1 MKNTINSLTRE
12 TFETDAKRWLNII
25 RYNESGTIIQ
35 LQNDAIY
42 RVHQLL
48 NDKKNLEKI
57 LGKYYKKYLLGY
69 ISLNE
74 NNLLG
79 SIKET
84 LVKLAK
90 SKKINI
96 HAQEDSLET
105 ILSEIEN
112 KGYDIGIFVDYGANI
127 ILNESDHSQLF
138 ELETIIRKHKNFSVI
153 IFSELDITKEKY
165 NKLVNQCSSIF
176 THIIKYS
183 LYSQE
188 DSYQFIEY
196 NESLWKVK
204 FPEKI
209 KKEIVEKCGGYLWL
223 IRQALRLLRDEENLS
238 PEQVFGHELMIKK
251 LEVIW
256 QKLTEE
262 EKEVLRKIYGKN
274 LNEETKNSHE
284 YSYLKATR
292 FIVEDSIGI
301 KILSY
306 IIEKEKKANQLSIK
320 EDTIYFNNIDISY
333 QLTKSELRIIKLLV
347 QNKNKLITRNEIAQK
362 VWGANW
368 EHEYSD
374 WAIDRLIY
382 RLRLKLKKIGYDE
395 SLIKT
400 YKARGIMFG

>member
-1 MKNTINSLTRE
+1 MKKIINSLTRE
-12 TFETDAKRWLNII
+12 TFENDAKRWLNII

-35 LQNDAIY
+35 MQNDAIY

-48 NDKKNLEKI
+48 NDKKTLEKI
-57 LGKYYKKYLLGY
+57 LGKYYKKYLLCY

-74 NNLLG
+74 NSLLD
-79 SIKET
+79 SIKKV
-84 LVKLAK
+84 LIKL
-90 SKKINI
+90 SKIKKNNI
-96 HAQEDSLET
+96 LTQEDNLDV

-112 KGYDIGIFVDYGANI
+112 KGYDVGLFIDYGANI
-127 ILNESDHSQLF
+127 ILKESDHNQLF
-138 ELETIIRKHKNFSVI
+138 ELETIIRKHKNLSVI
-153 IFSELDITKEKY
+153 FFSELDITSEKY

-176 THIIKYS
+176 THIIKYP
-183 LYSQE
+183 LYSHE

-196 NESLWKVK
+196 NEFLWKIK

-223 IRQALRLLRDEENLS
+223 IRQALRLLRDDINLS
-238 PEQVFGHELMIKK
+238 LEQVFSHELMIKK

-262 EKEVLRKIYGKN
+262 EKEILRKIYSKN
-274 LNEETKNSHE
+274 FDEETKNSHE
-284 YSYLKATR
+284 YLYLKTIR
-292 FIVEDSIGI
+292 LIVGDSLGI
-301 KILSY
+301 TMLNH
-306 IIEKEKKANQLSIK
+306 IIEKERKANQLNIK
-320 EDTIYFNNIDISY
+320 EDILYFNNIDISY

-382 RLRLKLKKIGYDE
+382 RLRLKLKKIGYDAG
-395 SLIKT
+395 LIKT